1 MQILNNQWSSS
12 LNKRTE
18 DTFLQGQPLT
28 EVKISTYELCAIL
41 LSSVY
46 FTFQLFPFFSQ
57 IFVNILLQVE
67 ATSLLMCH
75 WCLYSAVILLWK
87 KWTTNM
93 LQKMEHPA
101 SSAFLS
107 LALFWPTRGRLCKN
121 QIRSLLGMHWM
132 LPGYSFQPRPNIRAH
147 ALDTAVSVMT
157 SGLSI
162 NGCSH
167 TENQFDERKQD
178 N

>member
-1 MQILNNQWSSS
+1 MSCAQYSVFCL
-12 LNKRTE
+12 LH
-18 DTFLQGQPLT
+18 
-28 EVKISTYELCAIL
+28 ISALPFFFTDICE
-41 LSSVY
+41 Y
-46 FTFQLFPFFSQ
+46 FTSGRSYIFINVPLVFIFSGN
-57 IFVNILLQVE
+57 F
-67 ATSLLMCH
+67 TM
-75 WCLYSAVILLWK
+75 K

-101 SSAFLS
+101 SRAFLS